1 MRHRCADDFYT
12 PAGQRCQLLS
22 VIAFRSGD
30 RNEQK
35 RGRKRECGRAR
46 ANERQRRESM
56 SIVSETSRVG
66 FFGVWHFLSEP
77 KSKLFAMGDSLHACV
92 HVCAWL
98 CLSVFGFSPPL
109 LFPLPSCICRR
120 SSIAYAL
127 FCPTF
132 FLANSFLCALLGFIL
147 SPDRP

>member
-56 SIVSETSRVG
+56 SNVSESSRVG

-77 KSKLFAMGDSLHACV
+77 KSKLFAMGDSLHACAC
-92 HVCAWL
+92 VCM
-98 CLSVFGFSPPL
+98 SVL
-109 LFPLPSCICRR
+109 VCVWV
-120 SSIAYAL
+120 
-127 FCPTF
+127 
-132 FLANSFLCALLGFIL
+132 
-147 SPDRP
+147 

>member
-35 RGRKRECGRAR
+35 RGRERECGRAR

-56 SIVSETSRVG
+56 SIVSESSW
-66 FFGVWHFLSEP
+66 FFWRL
-77 KSKLFAMGDSLHACV
+77 A
-92 HVCAWL
+92 
-98 CLSVFGFSPPL
+98 
-109 LFPLPSCICRR
+109 FPE
-120 SSIAYAL
+120 
-127 FCPTF
+127 
-132 FLANSFLCALLGFIL
+132 
-147 SPDRP
+147 